1 MSVQAEILKR
11 NPTELISD
19 AAVVSVQAEIL
30 KRNPTE
36 LISDAAVVLVRARNC
51 IVLL

>member
-11 NPTELISD
+11 NPTEL
-19 AAVVSVQAEIL
+19 V
-30 KRNPTE
+30 
-36 LISDAAVVLVRARNC
+36 SDAAVVLVQARNH